1 MKIVFDTNVILSA
14 FLTEGITHRVFNDCV
29 INHEIYISEFIV
41 NELKRVLIRKFD
53 VKAED
58 IKEFTN
64 FIDSNLNSV
73 KPVNVMPNICR
84 DETDNNILQ
93 LADFVKADIIISGD
107 KDLLTLKQFKEI
119 KIISSRDYF
128 NEYLVNG
135 S

>member
-84 DETDNNILQ
+84 GETDNNILQ

-107 KDLLTLKQFKEI
+107 KDLLTLKQFKKI
-119 KIISSRDYF
+119 KILSPRDYF

-135 S
+135 G